1 MPGIVVIGT
10 QWGDEGKGK
19 IIDYLSKDADVV
31 VRFQGGNN
39 AGHTVVKKDNK
50 FQFHLIP
57 SGILNPN
64 ITNVIGNGVVVDL
77 EVLIDEIDDLHSK
90 GIITTNL
97 KISPNSHLV
106 MPYHRI
112 LDEAREN
119 LLGNMKIGTTKRGIG
134 PSYSDKASRSGIRM
148 QDLLNIKVFN
158 KKLEFVL
165 KEKNA
170 ILTKIYNLNPL
181 DFNDIL
187 EKFKYLSKKIGDYV
201 SDTSK
206 LINDALDE
214 DKKVL
219 FEGAQGTFLD
229 IDHGTYPFVTSSS
242 TVAASACIGSGIGPT
257 RIDKI
262 IGVTKAYTTRVGQGP
277 FPTEIKGK
285 LGTMLREKGSEYG
298 ATTGRPR
305 RCGWLDTVLLKYAG
319 RINSITFL
327 ALTKLDVLSFLNN
340 IKICNSY
347 SYNYNYYKELP
358 YNQNIFKNVNPL
370 YENFLG
376 WEEEISEVRN
386 FNDLPKEAKK
396 YIKRIEDE
404 VKVPI
409 RLVSVGPERGQM
421 IKFEESIW

>member
-1 MPGIVVIGT
+1 LPGIVVIGT

-39 AGHTVVKKDNK
+39 AGHTVVTKGQK

-57 SGILNPN
+57 SGILNPD

-170 ILTKIYNLNPL
+170 ILTKIYNLQPL

-305 RCGWLDTVLLKYAG
+305 RCGWLDTVLLKYAN

-347 SYNYNYYKELP
+347 SYNDKYYKELP
-358 YNQNIFKNVNPL
+358 YNQNIFQNVNPL

-409 RLVSVGPERGQM
+409 RLVSVGPERDQI

>member
-39 AGHTVVKKDNK
+39 AGHTVVTKGQK

-57 SGILNPN
+57 SGILNPD

-170 ILTKIYNLNPL
+170 ILTKIYNLQPL

-201 SDTSK
+201 LDTSK

-242 TVAASACIGSGIGPT
+242 TVAATACIGSGIGPT

-305 RCGWLDTVLLKYAG
+305 RCGWLDTVLLKYAN

-347 SYNYNYYKELP
+347 SYNDKYYKELP
-358 YNQNIFKNVNPL
+358 YNQNIFQNVNPL

-409 RLVSVGPERGQM
+409 RLVSVGPERDQI

>member
-1 MPGIVVIGT
+1 LPGIVVIGT

>member
-39 AGHTVVKKDNK
+39 AGHTVVTKGQK

-57 SGILNPN
+57 SGILNPD

-97 KISPNSHLV
+97 KISSNSHLV

-170 ILTKIYNLNPL
+170 ILTKIYNLQPL

-201 SDTSK
+201 LDTSK

-305 RCGWLDTVLLKYAG
+305 RCGWLDTVLLKYAS
-319 RINSITFL
+319 RINSITFF

-347 SYNYNYYKELP
+347 SYNDKYYKELP
-358 YNQNIFKNVNPL
+358 YNQNIFQNVNPL

-409 RLVSVGPERGQM
+409 RLVSVGPERDQI

>member
-1 MPGIVVIGT
+1 
-10 QWGDEGKGK
+10 
-19 IIDYLSKDADVV
+19 
-31 VRFQGGNN
+31 NN
-39 AGHTVVKKDNK
+39 AGHTVVTKGQK

-57 SGILNPN
+57 SGILNPD

-170 ILTKIYNLNPL
+170 ILTKIYNLQPL

-201 SDTSK
+201 LDTSK

-242 TVAASACIGSGIGPT
+242 TVAATACIGSGIGPT

-305 RCGWLDTVLLKYAG
+305 RCGWLDTVL
-319 RINSITFL
+319 
-327 ALTKLDVLSFLNN
+327 
-340 IKICNSY
+340 
-347 SYNYNYYKELP
+347 
-358 YNQNIFKNVNPL
+358 
-370 YENFLG
+370 
-376 WEEEISEVRN
+376 
-386 FNDLPKEAKK
+386 
-396 YIKRIEDE
+396 
-404 VKVPI
+404 
-409 RLVSVGPERGQM
+409 
-421 IKFEESIW
+421 

>member
-1 MPGIVVIGT
+1 LPGIVVIGT

-39 AGHTVVKKDNK
+39 AGHTVVTKEHK

-57 SGILNPN
+57 SGILNPD
-64 ITNVIGNGVVVDL
+64 IINVIGNGVVVDL
-77 EVLIDEIDDLHSK
+77 EALVNEIDYLHSK
-90 GIITTNL
+90 KITTSNL

-170 ILTKIYNLNPL
+170 ILTKIYNLQPL

-187 EKFKYLSKKIGDYV
+187 EKFKYLSQKIGDYV
-201 SDTSK
+201 LDTSK
-206 LINDALDE
+206 LINDALNE

-285 LGTMLREKGSEYG
+285 LGTMLRKKGSEYG

-305 RCGWLDTVLLKYAG
+305 RCGWLDTVLLKYAS

-340 IKICNSY
+340 IKICNNY
-347 SYNYNYYKELP
+347 SYNDKYYKELP
-358 YNQNIFKNVNPL
+358 YNQNIFHNVNPL

-409 RLVSVGPERGQM
+409 KLVSVGPERDQI

>member
-39 AGHTVVKKDNK
+39 AGHTVVTKGQK

-57 SGILNPN
+57 SGILNPD

-170 ILTKIYNLNPL
+170 ILTKIYNLQPL

-201 SDTSK
+201 LDTSK

-242 TVAASACIGSGIGPT
+242 TVAATACIGSGIGPT

-305 RCGWLDTVLLKYAG
+305 RCGWLDTVLLKYAS

-347 SYNYNYYKELP
+347 SYNDKYYKELP
-358 YNQNIFKNVNPL
+358 YNQNIFQNVNPL

-409 RLVSVGPERGQM
+409 RLVSVGPERDQI

>member
-39 AGHTVVKKDNK
+39 AGHTVVTKGQK

-170 ILTKIYNLNPL
+170 ILTKIYNLQPL

-396 YIKRIEDE
+396 YIKRIENE